1 MPGNDVT
8 GSHSSV
14 RTTTKQCSG
23 NPRQLLSKCQR
34 QPGPKSLKGTKLEDF
49 VLYLSRP
56 HFPQALP
63 GTWQQVTWQPSPC
76 KMASGIISENRWMH
90 FFKAGCI
97 SPHPPHLHTPPL
109 PPPAKRLEKK
119 VLLAGSPTLECRLV
133 AKLGTSARYL
143 EIRGSAPR
151 LNATRTKELLL
162 TSHLQSPP
170 GHRQDHFNK
179 PGSETPI
186 VRNLQLA
193 TGFHHN
199 LLFCKIKDF
208 EGEGL
213 RLWTP

>member
-90 FFKAGCI
+90 FFKASCI
-97 SPHPPHLHTPPL
+97 SPHPP
-109 PPPAKRLEKK
+109 PPPYPAPPPQPRDWRKRYCLRAALLSSAALWPSSEPQRGTWKSAAQLQGK
-119 VLLAGSPTLECRLV
+119 SRYGKGWTPLLVLPSKRTQRVLVTIQNVLLLNRSPSQKIL
-133 AKLGTSARYL
+133 
-143 EIRGSAPR
+143 P
-151 LNATRTKELLL
+151 LL
-162 TSHLQSPP
+162 Q
-170 GHRQDHFNK
+170 R
-179 PGSETPI
+179 
-186 VRNLQLA
+186 
-193 TGFHHN
+193 
-199 LLFCKIKDF
+199 KIS
-208 EGEGL
+208 GL
-213 RLWTP
+213 RLWVLFCSEQQLG